1 MLRCELSLG
10 GGGSLGPE
18 LRTPRKTQVAG
29 ISREKG
35 VGEEKKKSQE
45 KKPLRIDPRRI
56 FG

>member
-1 MLRCELSLG
+1 M
-10 GGGSLGPE
+10 GPE

-35 VGEEKKKSQE
+35 VGEGGKKKSQE